1 MADPNFNQN
10 ILDAQKKL
18 NKLYQGQKG
27 FLESPEN
34 GYLTQAS
41 FVSLL
46 TALQIEKVK
55 AFPDFKPYSV
65 SDLLKYWSIKPA
77 MRHQLANALH
87 DGQAMF
93 NNTNTTQLMEIA
105 LGLHGESVDLDNR
118 MLSGSA
124 ISDES
129 QFAQDLGIDMEG
141 WGMDSEHIA
150 FIAMLSPISVLP
162 KDGSNTHKSIRRA
175 QQAMNHILSNI
186 VNDQDSDTYSLNP
199 VDPAKSDIKAK
210 NFLLGQDDY
219 WQENEV
225 LLNDTD
231 GVSDQETFR
240 SLQRVMQYFQVQDGY
255 SNLSF
260 DEYVHNHFTMQ
271 FGDRD
276 RIVWIGLALSGYL
289 LINYDDFYDIPYA
302 DRQKAIDLYK
312 KDFKLTTDQDFYEHL
327 FTKYVKAGQY
337 RKQPVF
343 IGTLNQTDATIGSLQ
358 SLYYDSNNSLYF
370 DQLHNDNTINDLYK
384 IPFDMNKTIHN
395 FSYGNNRRILDAQKF
410 MDSVNGTDKS
420 KPAEQQLLFGHTQ
433 TIYVINNK
441 IITGCNY
448 HHKKM
453 NGTKWCQ
460 DFLVVDTNDHSQYKT
475 ITNIFGVVAKLADN
489 HKDELNYR
497 NELAITPDLKHIV
510 FCPIDATGKQWF
522 LLYDYQNI
530 ANALAKIPNGQT
542 LDLTKI
548 DLQDSFSIDEFS
560 RAFNKNQQVS
570 YPILDSIQGYA
581 IDNDLNLYISSQKAP
596 SNDSMNQLKLD
607 AENNPVELTAENVSH
622 PKILMIP
629 WNHANNQLKYYF
641 DNLLKFDDKL
651 AKHVNQIQ
659 DELALSEMEAIQFLP
674 QNNALLVSVT
684 WHLIKKQLDLKK
696 IALDLGQQTMTF
708 DDLINY
714 LKQNSPDWIDLYE
727 IPF

>member
-1 MADPNFNQN
+1 MADQRNQN
-10 ILDAQKKL
+10 ILNAQKKL
-18 NKLYQGQKG
+18 NELYKGQAG
-27 FLESPEN
+27 FLESPEQ
-34 GYLTQAS
+34 GILTSDS

-46 TALQIEKVK
+46 TALQIEEAKRSSN
-55 AFPDFKPYSV
+55 FKPYS
-65 SDLLKYWSIKPA
+65 SDELSKNWAIRPELRKQFVNI
-77 MRHQLANALH
+77 LH
-87 DGQAMF
+87 DRQSTF
-93 NNTNTTQLMEIA
+93 NYSIFTQLMEIA
-105 LGLHGESVDLDNR
+105 LGLHGENADLDNQ
-118 MLSGSA
+118 MLSSGA
-124 ISDES
+124 IDDES

-150 FIAMLSPISVLP
+150 FIAMLSPINVLL
-162 KDGSNTHKSIRRA
+162 KNESNTHKSIRRA

-199 VDPAKSDIKAK
+199 VNPAKSDIKAK

-231 GVSDQETFR
+231 GVSDEETFR
-240 SLQRVMQYFQVQDGY
+240 SLQRIMQYFQLQDGY
-255 SNLSF
+255 SNISF
-260 DEYVHNHFTMQ
+260 AEYVHDHFEMQ

-276 RIVWIGLALSGYL
+276 RIVWIGLALTGYL
-289 LINYDDFYDIPYA
+289 LINYNDFYDIPYA
-302 DRQKAIDLYK
+302 DRQKAVDLYK
-312 KDFKLTTDQDFYEHL
+312 KDFNLTTDQDFYEHL
-327 FTKYVKAGQY
+327 FTKRVKAGQY
-337 RKQPVF
+337 LKKPIF
-343 IGTLNQTDATIGSLQ
+343 IGTLNQTDATISGLQ
-358 SLYYDSNNSLYF
+358 SLFYDDDKSLYF

-395 FSYGNNRRILDAQKF
+395 FSYGNDRRILDAQKF

-433 TIYVINNK
+433 TLYVINNK

-460 DFLVVDTNDHSQYKT
+460 DFLVVDTNDRSQYKT

-489 HKDELNYR
+489 HKGELNYR

-542 LDLTKI
+542 LDLTKVN
-548 DLQDSFSIDEFS
+548 LQDSFSIDEFS

-596 SNDSMNQLKLD
+596 SDDSMNQLKLD

-622 PKILMIP
+622 SKILMIP

-696 IALDLGQQTMTF
+696 IASELGQSAMTF

-727 IPF
+727 IPL